1 MNYSVDDILNQFK
14 NRILLSEFLSRYLDV
29 QKKGNTY
36 VCRCPFHHEKTPS
49 FTINNQKGLFYCF
62 GCGTGGNVIT
72 FLTKYKN
79 ISFPE
84 ALKIITDLLG
94 IKFTNQ
100 LKKGEHKGYERFYKF
115 TNLINNYFKKNLIAK
130 KKVINYLIKRGVDN
144 LSIARFELGFCG
156 EENIELERFLFNE
169 GFKRSDLINY
179 GIVIE
184 TKHNKTFHRFQ
195 NRITFP
201 IFDYNENIVGF
212 GGRTI
217 TQSKI
222 KYINSP
228 ESNFFKKSNNLY
240 GFRQNKDSIK
250 ESNQIIIVEGY
261 MDVISLY
268 AKKISN
274 AVASLG
280 TALSENQI
288 KKIWQLVDSPVVC
301 FDGDLPG
308 KNAMKKLAIKVLKY
322 LQPGKSLRF
331 LELPLNEDPDNYIQN
346 NDVTKFKQK
355 LESSKDLCE
364 QIWDY
369 LVDKADDYTPEYSV
383 LIDEK
388 INDLTGSITNPSLQR
403 EYSKF
408 LRERKNNYFWEK
420 RKSKFYR
427 SKQEPKSI
435 EDNSFVKN
443 LNELIITSYLI
454 FEYEISR
461 DYYEQVNMINFQ
473 NEFYEDLKK
482 KITLMYLESNATMET
497 IQKKIH
503 TSMKLQDIEFLEKIR
518 ETHYIHLEKK
528 NKLEFF
534 ESTLNASRL
543 PILIKERDLLKKKLI
558 EKKDS
563 EISEEY
569 LEKYEK
575 LNQEINSILGKEI
588 E

>member
-1 MNYSVDDILNQFK
+1 MNYSIDDILSQFK
-14 NRILLSEFLSRYLDV
+14 NRILLSDFLSRYLDV

-94 IKFTNQ
+94 IKLTNQ
-100 LKKGEHKGYERFYKF
+100 LKKGEYKENERFYKF

-130 KKVINYLIKRGVDN
+130 KEVINYLEKRGVDK
-144 LSIARFELGFCG
+144 LSISRFELGFCG
-156 EENIELERFLFNE
+156 EKNIELERYLFNE
-169 GFKRSDLINY
+169 GFKDLDLKNY
-179 GIVIE
+179 GIIIE
-184 TKHNKTFHRFQ
+184 TKYNKIFHRFQ

-201 IFDYNENIVGF
+201 IFDYNNNIVGF

-228 ESNFFKKSNNLY
+228 ESIFFKKSDNLY
-240 GFRQNKDSIK
+240 GFRQNENSIK
-250 ESNQIIIVEGY
+250 KSNQILIVEGY

-268 AKKISN
+268 TKKISN

-288 KKIWQLVDSPVVC
+288 KKIWQLVDSPIVC
-301 FDGDLPG
+301 FDGDQPG
-308 KNAMKKLAIKVLKY
+308 KNAMNKVAIKALKY

-331 LELPLNEDPDNYIQN
+331 FELPPNEDPDNYIQKN
-346 NDVTKFKQK
+346 NVVKFKQQ
-355 LESSKDLCE
+355 LERSKDLCE
-364 QIWDY
+364 QIWDN
-369 LVDKADDYTPEYSV
+369 LIDKTDDYTPEYSV

-388 INDLTGSITNPSLQR
+388 INDLTKSITNPSLQR

-408 LRERKNNYFWEK
+408 LRERKSNYFWEK
-420 RKSKFYR
+420 RKSKLYR
-427 SKQEPKSI
+427 RKQDTKFL
-435 EDNSFVKN
+435 EDNYFVKN

-461 DYYEQVNMINFQ
+461 NYLEQVNMTNFQ
-473 NEFYEDLKK
+473 NEFYENLKK
-482 KITLMYLESNATMET
+482 EINIIYQESNANMET

-503 TSMKLQDIEFLEKIR
+503 ASMKLQDIEFLGKIR
-518 ETHYIHLEKK
+518 DTHYVHLEKK
-528 NKLEFF
+528 KKLEFF
-534 ESTLNASRL
+534 ESTLNTSRL
-543 PILIKERDLLKKKLI
+543 PILIKQRDLLKKKLI
-558 EKKDS
+558 ENKNSD
-563 EISEEY
+563 IMEEY
-569 LEKYEK
+569 LSKYEK
-575 LNQEINSILGKEI
+575 LNKEINSIQGKEI

>member
-1 MNYSVDDILNQFK
+1 MNYSIDDILNQFK
-14 NRILLSEFLSRYLDV
+14 NRILLSDFLSRYLDV

-72 FLTKYKN
+72 FLTKYNN

-84 ALKIITDLLG
+84 ALKVITDLLG
-94 IKFTNQ
+94 LKFTNQ
-100 LKKGEHKGYERFYKF
+100 LKIAEHRENEKFYKF
-115 TNLINNYFKKNLIAK
+115 TNLINNYFKKNLIAQ
-130 KKVINYLIKRGVDN
+130 KKVINYLVKRGVDK
-144 LSIARFELGFCG
+144 LSISRFELGFCG
-156 EENIELERFLFNE
+156 EENIELERYLFNE
-169 GFKRSDLINY
+169 GFKGLDFINY
-179 GIVIE
+179 GITIN
-184 TKHNKTFHRFQ
+184 TKYNKTFHRFQ

-201 IFDYNENIVGF
+201 IFDYNNNIVGF
-212 GGRTI
+212 GGRTV

-228 ESNFFKKSNNLY
+228 ESNFFKKSNNLF
-240 GFRQNKDSIK
+240 GFRQNIDSIK
-250 ESNQIIIVEGY
+250 KSNQIIIVEGY

-268 AKKISN
+268 TKKISN

-288 KKIWQLVDSPVVC
+288 KKIWQFVDNPIVC

-308 KNAMKKLAIKVLKY
+308 KNAMDKVAIKVLKY

-331 LELPLNEDPDNYIQN
+331 FKLPLNEDPDNYIQN
-346 NDVTKFKQK
+346 NNVTKFKQE

-364 QIWDY
+364 QIWEN
-369 LVDKADDYTPEYSV
+369 LIDKTDDYTPEYSV
-383 LIDEK
+383 LIDKK
-388 INDLTGSITNPSLQR
+388 INDLTKSITNPGLQR

-420 RKSKFYR
+420 RKSRLYR
-427 SKQEPKSI
+427 SKKDKKFF

-461 DYYEQVNMINFQ
+461 NYFEKVNMINFQ
-473 NEFYEDLKK
+473 NKFYENLKK
-482 KITLMYLESNATMET
+482 EITLIYLESNANMET

-503 TSMKLQDIEFLEKIR
+503 SSMKLQDIEFLAKIR
-518 ETHYIHLEKK
+518 DTHYIHLEKK
-528 NKLEFF
+528 KKLKFF

-543 PILIKERDLLKKKLI
+543 PILIKERDLLKNKLI

-563 EISEEY
+563 EISKEY
-569 LEKYEK
+569 LGKYEK